1 MAFTY
6 LILNIVFLI
15 CIAVLFLAYIKK
27 PTKAWWITLAILLA
41 LTAVFDSIIIWA
53 EIVAYDPTKI
63 LGLYIGKAP
72 VEDFFYAILAVMIV
86 PILWARFKP
95 TNKQGSTKHTQNVAN
110 SSHKGLKK

>member
-63 LGLYIGKAP
+63 LGIYVGKAP
-72 VEDFFYAILAVMIV
+72 IEDFFYAVLAVMIV
-86 PILWARFKP
+86 PILWSRFTTASDTPVADKKVTP
-95 TNKQGSTKHTQNVAN
+95 EKSHQKGS
-110 SSHKGLKK
+110 KK